1 MVEGVYAGAET
12 TVQAEYLTS
21 GMEWN
26 QPTIH
31 KPLKD
36 EYVPATALDP
46 GQAPYKSWK
55 TRLAFVGSK
64 KGFLQEVIF
73 FAWIF
78 CFYILYI
85 VCCKN

>member
-26 QPTIH
+26 QPTFH

-46 GQAPYKSWK
+46 GQAP
-55 TRLAFVGSK
+55 
-64 KGFLQEVIF
+64 
-73 FAWIF
+73 
-78 CFYILYI
+78 
-85 VCCKN
+85 

>member
-26 QPTIH
+26 QPTFR

-36 EYVPATALDP
+36 DYVPATALDP
-46 GQAPYKSWK
+46 GQAPQKSWK
-55 TRLAFVGSK
+55 TLLPFVGKQK
-64 KGFLQEVIF
+64 KGFSR
-73 FAWIF
+73 
-78 CFYILYI
+78 
-85 VCCKN
+85 K